1 MLKRFSAVVVMFL
14 VALTGFHNPVFAD
27 NHGETPVKE
36 LEQQFNDLIY
46 LETTEDGEV
55 KKYDSMDRLE
65 EEMKSIMV
73 WPLADHY
80 LDTYFEERDGKL
92 YLKEMDGPVQLN
104 TDQDYTLEK
113 VSDDKYKLTQQ
124 GENQLRGE
132 YTLNITYS
140 YEAGK
145 WVFGDRMNHVSSS
158 EGGGELP
165 DTATS
170 LPIVMASGGAVMAI
184 GALLLIFRRKSTV

>member
-1 MLKRFSAVVVMFL
+1 MKRFSVVVVVMFL
-14 VALTGFHNPVFAD
+14 VALTGLHNPVFAD
-27 NHGETPVKE
+27 NHGEPPVKE
-36 LEQQFNDLIY
+36 LEQQFNDLID

-55 KKYDSMDRLE
+55 KKYDSRDRLE

-92 YLKEMDGPVQLN
+92 YLKEMDGPVQLK

-113 VSDDKYKLTQQ
+113 VSADKYKLTQH
-124 GENQLRGE
+124 GENQLRDE
-132 YTLNITYS
+132 YTLTITYS

-145 WVFGDRMNHVSSS
+145 WVFGDRMNHVASS
-158 EGGGELP
+158 ETGGELP

-170 LPIVMASGGAVMAI
+170 FPIVMVSGGAVMAL
-184 GALLLIFRRKSTV
+184 GALLLIFRRKPTV